1 MYILQTDNIHIL
13 ISNEIMENSR
23 YRKVIGKKE
32 KGEKELSPFIIGTSN
47 GDLLVYNNWNRK
59 LKYPVEYINYMN
71 GEIKNVETIEQL
83 QK

>member
-1 MYILQTDNIHIL
+1 MDKFIF
-13 ISNEIMENSR
+13 SRVSKNSLNFV
-23 YRKVIGKKE
+23 YVQSKY
-32 KGEKELSPFIIGTSN
+32 
-47 GDLLVYNNWNRK
+47 LLVYNNWNRK